1 LWKKAFQKDGLSPL
15 NPAKGF
21 FLLYNYKI
29 TVSYDGRD
37 FSGWQRQE
45 NGIAVQ
51 EVLEEAIGKV
61 LGHKVT
67 IFGSGRTDAG
77 VHALGQVASFL
88 SASYRT
94 PTQLIRGCN
103 SLLPDS
109 IALIEAEFAPED
121 FHARFSAT
129 GKKYSYDYL
138 ISPMRL
144 PLIHWRAWWV
154 GDKLHWDKCK
164 RCLVHLVGEKDF
176 STFRSTG
183 SPTKSNV
190 RRIFSATLT
199 PIEPYVMRLELVGS
213 GFLRHMARAIAGSI
227 YEVGRRRIDP
237 FDFPA
242 IIAKGDRKLAGL
254 AAPAKGLCLREVY
267 YHPLSESI
275 L

>member
-1 LWKKAFQKDGLSPL
+1 
-15 NPAKGF
+15 
-21 FLLYNYKI
+21 LYNYKI

-51 EVLEEAIGKV
+51 EVLEGAIGQV
-61 LGHKVT
+61 LGHPIT

-77 VHALGQVASFL
+77 VHALGQVASFFSTSL
-88 SASYRT
+88 RT
-94 PTQLIRGCN
+94 PTQLIRGSN

-109 IALIEAEFAPED
+109 IALLAVELMPED
-121 FHARFSAT
+121 FNARFSAT

-138 ISPMRL
+138 VSPTRL
-144 PLIHWRAWWV
+144 PLLNWRSWWV
-154 GDKLHWDKCK
+154 GPKLAWDKGSK
-164 RCLVHLVGEKDF
+164 CLSHLVGEKDF

-190 RRIFSATLT
+190 RKIFSATLSS
-199 PIEPYVMRLELVGS
+199 PEVNIMRLELVGS
-213 GFLRHMARAIAGSI
+213 GFLRHMARAIAGSL
-227 YEVGRRRIDP
+227 YEVGRGRIDP
-237 FDFPA
+237 NDFPS
-242 IIAKGDRKLAGL
+242 IIAKGDRKLAGF

-267 YHPLSESI
+267 YHPISENN